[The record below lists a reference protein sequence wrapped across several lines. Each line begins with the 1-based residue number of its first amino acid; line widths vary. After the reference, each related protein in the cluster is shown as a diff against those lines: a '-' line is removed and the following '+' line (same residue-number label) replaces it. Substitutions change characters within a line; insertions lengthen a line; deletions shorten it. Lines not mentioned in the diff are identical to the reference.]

1 MRRRWALD
9 HRRLGGLLLR
19 VTPSFAIAFI
29 AGLLSFLSPC
39 VLPLIP
45 SYVGFLTGLTLE
57 ELEVRRGTALLHAI
71 WFVAG
76 FSVVFVALGATASAL
91 GVVLLHSQ
99 VWIGRVGGVIVIL
112 FGLYLLGILRPAFL
126 MRDRRIELARKP
138 LGYAGSA
145 LVGVTFGAAWTP
157 CIGPIL
163 GAILTMAAAQASLAL
178 GAGLLTAYAL
188 GLAVPFLVAAVA
200 LDRFLV
206 WFQKFRPYLVW
217 VERVA
222 GVLLIVLGLLLV
234 TDRFTLLASWLQGL
248 TPEFLKSRL

>member
-1 MRRRWALD
+1 
-9 HRRLGGLLLR
+9 
-19 VTPSFAIAFI
+19 VTPSLALAFV

-57 ELEVRRGTALLHAI
+57 ELTARRGTVLVHAL

-76 FSVVFVALGATASAL
+76 FSAIFVALGATAS
-91 GVVLLHSQ
+91 VVGLLLAQ
-99 VWIGRVGGVIVIL
+99 WQEWIERVGGVLLIG
-112 FGLYLLGILRPAFL
+112 FGLYVLGVVRPAFL
-126 MRDRRIELARKP
+126 VRERRVQLARKP

-145 LVGVTFGAAWTP
+145 FVGVTFGAAWTP

-163 GAILTMAAAQASLAL
+163 GAILTLATAEASLAR
-178 GAGLLTAYAL
+178 GSTLLAAYSL
-188 GLAVPFLVAAVA
+188 GLAVPFVLTAFA

-206 WFQKFRPYLVW
+206 WFQRFRPYIAW
-217 VERVA
+217 VERIA
-222 GVLLIVLGLLLV
+222 GTLLIVLGLLLL
-234 TDRFTLLASWLQGL
+234 THRFTLLASWLQGL